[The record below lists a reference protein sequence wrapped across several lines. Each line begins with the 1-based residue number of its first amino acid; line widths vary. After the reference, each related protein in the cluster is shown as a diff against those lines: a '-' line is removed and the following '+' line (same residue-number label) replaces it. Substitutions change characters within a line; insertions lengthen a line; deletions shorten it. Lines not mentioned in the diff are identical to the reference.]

1 MNESSMEEFSKDL
14 FSLKITLVG
23 ASSVGKTAL
32 INQYINHTFL
42 DTTITTIGSDKFS
55 RIETINDIEVK
66 LNVWDT
72 AGQERFRSLS
82 PMFLKGS
89 NIVIL
94 VYDITN
100 QLSFD
105 ELRNYWVIL
114 VKENTNN
121 IILGVAANKSDLYD
135 VEIVDE
141 ENGRKFAEENN
152 AFFYSTSSKNL
163 TLTQNLFIGLTTL
176 YIEKYA
182 NNLYN
187 DDNSSSTS
195 YKVSNDGKNVNSNC
209 FC

>member
-32 INQYINHTFL
+32 INQYINHIFL

-55 RIETINDIEVK
+55 RIETINNIEVK

-100 QLSFD
+100 KNSFEEIEQFWLD
-105 ELRNYWVIL
+105 I
-114 VKENTNN
+114 VKENTTNF
-121 IILGVAANKSDLYD
+121 ILSVAANKSDLYQK
-135 VEIVDE
+135 E
-141 ENGRKFAEENN
+141 EVNEEVGRNFAEREG
-152 AFFYSTSSKNL
+152 AYFFITSAKNYN
-163 TLTQNLFIGLTTL
+163 TTQQLFLELAQL
-176 YIEKYA
+176 YIEKFGVV
-182 NNLYN
+182 NNKNQKVLTN
-187 DDNSSSTS
+187 KKSKNSLS
-195 YKVSNDGKNVNSNC
+195 C
-209 FC
+209 C

>member
-42 DTTITTIGSDKFS
+42 DNTITTIGSDKFS

-121 IILGVAANKSDLYD
+121 IILGVAANKSDLYQK
-135 VEIVDE
+135 E
-141 ENGRKFAEENN
+141 EVNEEVGRNFAQREGAYFFTTSAKNYNN
-152 AFFYSTSSKNL
+152 
-163 TLTQNLFIGLTTL
+163 TQQLFLDLAQI
-176 YIEKYA
+176 YIEKFGA
-182 NNLYN
+182 NNNKNQKVLTN
-187 DDNSSSTS
+187 KKSKNSLS
-195 YKVSNDGKNVNSNC
+195 C
-209 FC
+209 C

>member
-1 MNESSMEEFSKDL
+1 
-14 FSLKITLVG
+14 
-23 ASSVGKTAL
+23 
-32 INQYINHTFL
+32 
-42 DTTITTIGSDKFS
+42 
-55 RIETINDIEVK
+55 
-66 LNVWDT
+66 
-72 AGQERFRSLS
+72 
-82 PMFLKGS
+82 MFLKGS

-105 ELRNYWVIL
+105 ELRNYWVSL

-121 IILGVAANKSDLYD
+121 IILGVAANKSDLYEE
-135 VEIVDE
+135 EIVDE
-141 ENGRKFAEENN
+141 ENWRKFAEENN

-176 YIEKYA
+176 YIEKYP

-195 YKVSNDGKNVNSNC
+195 YKVSNNGKNVNSIC

>member
-1 MNESSMEEFSKDL
+1 MINN
-14 FSLKITLVG
+14 LKI
-23 ASSVGKTAL
+23 
-32 INQYINHTFL
+32 
-42 DTTITTIGSDKFS
+42 
-55 RIETINDIEVK
+55 K
-66 LNVWDT
+66 LNLWDT

-105 ELRNYWVIL
+105 ELRNYWVNL

-152 AFFYSTSSKNL
+152 AFFYSTSAKKYIV
-163 TLTQNLFIGLTTL
+163 TQQLF
-176 YIEKYA
+176 
-182 NNLYN
+182 NNLA
-187 DDNSSSTS
+187 
-195 YKVSNDGKNVNSNC
+195 
-209 FC
+209 